1 MSDPALLASVTF
13 YSAGIYPRFDQMG
26 FEAAKQA
33 ADFCGE
39 WANEYPLWIRH
50 TTGFL
55 AKKSEFPQREIPGFG
70 ERSSIYAMAVM
81 AAFLVWTQ
89 RKAGNELPGSELLEA
104 ADWGYK
110 LCYGVKNEPK
120 PNQETPETAN
130 NHGGS
135 PGHPEGEQTA

>member
-26 FEAAKQA
+26 FEAAKRA

-39 WANEYPLWIRH
+39 WANEYPLWVRH

-81 AAFLVWTQ
+81 AAFPEVT
-89 RKAGNELPGSELLEA
+89 GLPPPDFWPFFTSVAVGA
-104 ADWGYK
+104 
-110 LCYGVKNEPK
+110 
-120 PNQETPETAN
+120 
-130 NHGGS
+130 GS
-135 PGHPEGEQTA
+135 PFTTMT